1 MMKLMIIEIENKFC
15 PNWILPTSTFDSET
29 VSQVKDPDEQQLAPD
44 KIFVDKLMVL
54 SKIEE
59 TLDNWKN
66 KRNSNVDKRFSILKE
81 GVTAHLKEKYYLSV
95 SVLIPQIEGLLKDAE
110 QEVGLKGV
118 ISWKDLDD
126 RCLKNAVNTLMGK
139 WKEEIWINNKS
150 VDLLNEN
157 FPKVIAYLYK
167 EYNSERDE
175 ENQLNRH
182 GICHGI
188 QTNFG
193 TATSSLRLILI
204 IDRIIFFMADDK
216 NDK

>member
-1 MMKLMIIEIENKFC
+1 MIKLMIIEIENRFC

-29 VSQVKDPDEQQLAPD
+29 VSQVKDADEQQLAPD

-66 KRNSNVDKRFSILKE
+66 KRNSNVEERFSILKE
-81 GVTAHLKEKYYLSV
+81 GITAHLKGKYYLSV
-95 SVLIPQIEGLLKDAE
+95 SALIPQIEGLLKDAAKE
-110 QEVGLKGV
+110 ANLEGV
-118 ISWKDLDD
+118 ICWKKLDD
-126 RCLKNAVNTLMGK
+126 ECLENGVNSLIGK
-139 WKEEIWINNKS
+139 WKEEIWINNKL

-157 FPKVIAYLYK
+157 FSKVIAYLYK
-167 EYNSERDE
+167 GYDSERDE